1 MQNGNTRL
9 EATSFYKFGHLQTN
23 STAFENT
30 PHFPW
35 FREFYPP
42 PPAHSKHR
50 VPLSYNVEIQI
61 QIQFCLL
68 FALNQ
73 EVTAKITIHYENK
86 KK

>member
-9 EATSFYKFGHLQTN
+9 EATSFYKFTHLQTN

-30 PHFPW
+30 PPFSLIL
-35 FREFYPP
+35 RILPP
-42 PPAHSKHR
+42 VHSKHR
-50 VPLSYNVEIQI
+50 VPLSYNVQIQI
-61 QIQFCLL
+61 QIQFCLF

-73 EVTAKITIHYENK
+73 EVTTKITIHYKNK